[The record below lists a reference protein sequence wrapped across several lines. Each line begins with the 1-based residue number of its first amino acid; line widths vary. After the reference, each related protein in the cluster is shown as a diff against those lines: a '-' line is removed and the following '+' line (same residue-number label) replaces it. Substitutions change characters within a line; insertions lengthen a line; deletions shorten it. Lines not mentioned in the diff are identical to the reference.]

1 MAALTGNADA
11 ACVSFAALCCRT
23 AYTQAKELQLNAALS
38 ELVSSSQ
45 CSIVKY
51 DIRDPQPLLLASIPI
66 HACGAIFTL
75 CARAIAGRV
84 ALSAAHSAVFE
95 PLTYHTTP
103 ATIQ

>member
-23 AYTQAKELQLNAALS
+23 AYTQAKVLQLNAALS

-51 DIRDPQPLLLASIPI
+51 DIRDPQVLASIPV
-66 HACGAIFTL
+66 HACSARFIL

>member
-51 DIRDPQPLLLASIPI
+51 DTRDPQVLASIPI
-66 HACGAIFTL
+66 HACGAKFTL

-84 ALSAAHSAVFE
+84 ALSAAYSAVFE

>member
-11 ACVSFAALCCRT
+11 ACVSFAALCCRM

-51 DIRDPQPLLLASIPI
+51 DIRDPQVLASIPI
-66 HACGAIFTL
+66 HACGAKFTL

>member
-51 DIRDPQPLLLASIPI
+51 DIRDP
-66 HACGAIFTL
+66 
-75 CARAIAGRV
+75 
-84 ALSAAHSAVFE
+84 
-95 PLTYHTTP
+95 
-103 ATIQ
+103 

>member
-1 MAALTGNADA
+1 MAALTGNADG

-51 DIRDPQPLLLASIPI
+51 DTRDPQVLASIPI
-66 HACGAIFTL
+66 HACGAMFTL
-75 CARAIAGRV
+75 CATRRWESAGLQVVSPFPLHIAR
-84 ALSAAHSAVFE
+84 SSSH
-95 PLTYHTTP
+95 
-103 ATIQ
+103 

>member
-51 DIRDPQPLLLASIPI
+51 DIRDPRFSHPSPFMPAVQGSFFAPAQSLVVWPFPLHI
-66 HACGAIFTL
+66 
-75 CARAIAGRV
+75 AR
-84 ALSAAHSAVFE
+84 SSSH
-95 PLTYHTTP
+95 
-103 ATIQ
+103 